1 MRRPRCA
8 TSSPVLGPRVPT
20 EPPVGPTVACT
31 AARASG
37 LMAARWGASSP
48 SPGTD
53 RAGPSEPSPANGD
66 VIGPVVPGPSSAAQC
81 ISGGSAD
88 DDTARIWPV
97 WMGSVGGIRP
107 VPRNG
112 DASSGANGLGSGDSP
127 CGRLNPGPV
136 DGPSSGAGVVP
147 ERGGGEGSPPLRD
160 AGGTADA
167 GGGAAG
173 AGRPRPD
180 RSRPRPPLGEPGR
193 DAADGADG
201 GGVSAEARRGRG
213 RGPGGRPWPLPLRA
227 DGGGPSGPTACW
239 GPVVRSDCR
248 QPARGT
254 SPAR

>member
-136 DGPSSGAGVVP
+136 DGPSSGVLP

-167 GGGAAG
+167 GRGAAG
-173 AGRPRPD
+173 GGRPRPD
-180 RSRPRPPLGEPGR
+180 RSRPRPPFGEPGR
-193 DAADGADG
+193 DAAGGADG

-227 DGGGPSGPTACW
+227 DGGGATRAPALW
-239 GPVVRSDCR
+239 GPGGG
-248 QPARGT
+248 P
-254 SPAR
+254 